1 VSATVETDVTPKDV
15 TPKGVSPHMTRAVIA
30 TIFFFLPVGLFAV
43 YFSVKAQS
51 AIRGGDLVR
60 AARAARISTRFS
72 LAAFILGVLIYLFL
86 ALAFLALGAFAA
98 SA

>member
-1 VSATVETDVTPKDV
+1 MSA
-15 TPKGVSPHMTRAVIA
+15 SPEIDALPEDISPRMTRAVIA

-43 YFSVKAQS
+43 YFSVKSQS
-51 AIRGGDLVR
+51 AIRGGDSVH
-60 AARAARISTRFS
+60 ATRAARISARFS
-72 LAAFILGVLIYLFL
+72 LAAFILGALVYLVL